1 MQLFAITE
9 NENTIITKNG
19 RSNDWLLEICCH
31 QHFTFHDVFCQHF
44 FTLQDFYNEYC
55 GQDKSLVDV
64 GEYFKN
70 KSSFCKYPLRCTYF
84 SSDVYIL

>member
-9 NENTIITKNG
+9 NEIYTIITKNG
-19 RSNDWLLEICCH
+19 SSNDWFLEICCH

-64 GEYFKN
+64 REYFEN
-70 KSSFCKYPLRCTYF
+70 KASASSFC
-84 SSDVYIL
+84 